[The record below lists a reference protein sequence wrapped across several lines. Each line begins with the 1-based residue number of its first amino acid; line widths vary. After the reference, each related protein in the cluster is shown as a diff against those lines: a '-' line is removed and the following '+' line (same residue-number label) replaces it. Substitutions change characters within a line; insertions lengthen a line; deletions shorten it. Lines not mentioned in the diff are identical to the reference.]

1 MNKHREPQKS
11 RWKRFKQMNKRRL
24 NQFQQERRIANLESK
39 LADEV
44 ELAKLNSEQIADL
57 MTELERKVERVLREQ
72 KKIKAMVMK
81 SENSK
86 TTQKVSLLAM
96 FKRVLCSKGRP

>member
-1 MNKHREPQKS
+1 M
-11 RWKRFKQMNKRRL
+11 
-24 NQFQQERRIANLESK
+24 
-39 LADEV
+39 
-44 ELAKLNSEQIADL
+44 ELVKLNSEQIADL